1 MTIAIFGRITRTTDF
16 VILRDFFR
24 FLQKEGTAYFIYDE
38 YARNL
43 ARYAPLNQELG
54 LLQPVF
60 RGLEELPEVDFLFS
74 IGGDGTFLDSVRM
87 VGQRAIPI
95 VGINV
100 GRLGFLA
107 NSNQHELKDL
117 TKKLIAGNWIPQKRT
132 LLALESNPSIIFHE
146 NSFAINE
153 ITIHKSNSNEM
164 IIIHTYVDG
173 EFLNS
178 YWADG
183 LIVSTPTGSTAY
195 SLACGGPIIIPQ
207 ANTWVITPIAPH
219 SLTVRPIILPTESV
233 ITFEMESRSGQ
244 CLVALDNRN
253 ELIQEHVRILV
264 KKADFDAVLVTFEE
278 TSYFETLRNRL
289 NWGVDSRN

>member
-1 MTIAIFGRITRTTDF
+1 MNIAIYGRVTRTTDF

-24 FLQKEGTAYFIYDE
+24 FLLKENIPYAIYDE

-43 ARYAPLNQELG
+43 ARYAPLNQELS

-60 RGLEELPEVDFLFS
+60 RSIDDLAECDFVFS
-74 IGGDGTFLDSVRM
+74 IGGDGTFLDSVRI
-87 VGQRAIPI
+87 VKTRHPI

-117 TKKLIAGNWIPQKRT
+117 TRKLQKGEWKPEKRT
-132 LLALESNPSIIFHE
+132 LLALESDPAIIFHE

-173 EFLNS
+173 QFLNS

-195 SLACGGPIIIPQ
+195 SLASSGTDQSFPTQIRGLSRRLRPL
-207 ANTWVITPIAPH
+207 THGTPDY
-219 SLTVRPIILPTESV
+219 LPTESV

-253 ELIQEHVRILV
+253 ELIQEHVRIAV
-264 KKADFDAVLVTFEE
+264 KKADFDVTLVTFEE
-278 TSYFETLRNRL
+278 NNYFETLRNRL